1 MASAKQI
8 AWRKKFA
15 RMSKRG
21 DFRKAKKS
29 TLHLTKGDIVSHKM
43 IKGKMW
49 TSVTSK
55 GAKKKTKTLKLNP
68 HNPIVEEMKKLE
80 KKYYIK
86 REPTG
91 DATVRRR
98 GDDKEI
104 FFIPNLSEFTDPIDI
119 SSSPQNNG
127 KILFMLDSGGLVNLP
142 T

>member
-1 MASAKQI
+1 MASAKQLK
-8 AWRKKFA
+8 ARKLFA
-15 RMSKRG
+15 KRVKRG
-21 DFRKAKKS
+21 DFRKAIAKSKKTKTKS
-29 TLHLTKGDIVSHKM
+29 TTHK
-43 IKGKMW
+43 
-49 TSVTSK
+49 
-55 GAKKKTKTLKLNP
+55 KTLKLNP

-80 KKYYIK
+80 EKYYIK

-98 GDDKEI
+98 DSDREI